1 MKDIIKYFIKLLAD
15 LISYL
20 KNKQLI
26 DAGKNEISNRLL
38 QANKENEEKIQQIKN
53 NVSNMPIHDVERMLN
68 IKITDK

>member
-38 QANKENEEKIQQIKN
+38 QANKENEEKIQQIKD
-53 NVSNMPIHDVERMLN
+53 NVRNMPIDDIERMLN

>member
-26 DAGKNEISNRLL
+26 DAGKNEISNRIL
-38 QANKENEEKIQQIKN
+38 QENKENEKKIQQIKD
-53 NVSNMPIHDVERMLN
+53 NVRNMPIDDIERMLN

>member
-26 DAGKNEISNRLL
+26 DAGKSEISNRIL
-38 QANKENEEKIQQIKN
+38 QENKENEKKIQQIKD
-53 NVSNMPIHDVERMLN
+53 NVRNMSIDDIERMLN

>member
-26 DAGKNEISNRLL
+26 DAGKSEISNRIL
-38 QANKENEEKIQQIKN
+38 QENKENEKKIQQIKD
-53 NVSNMPIHDVERMLN
+53 NVRNMPIDDIERMLN